1 MGKNMRRPMKYTFL
15 LKIKANDKNV
25 NKYLG

>member
-1 MGKNMRRPMKYTFL
+1 MDKNMRRPMKYTL
-15 LKIKANDKNV
+15 WSKIKDNDKNV